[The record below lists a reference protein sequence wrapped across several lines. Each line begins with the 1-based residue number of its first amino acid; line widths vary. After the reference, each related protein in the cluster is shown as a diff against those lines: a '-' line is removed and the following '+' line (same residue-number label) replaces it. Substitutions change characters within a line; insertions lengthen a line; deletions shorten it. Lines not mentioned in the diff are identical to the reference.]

1 MSPRTGRPTDNPK
14 QTQVAV
20 RFDSETLK
28 ILDDYCNS
36 KNITRAEGVRQAVKL
51 LKKDTHQALASKNEC
66 PTPKYE
72 V

>member
-36 KNITRAEGVRQAVKL
+36 KNITRAE
-51 LKKDTHQALASKNEC
+51 
-66 PTPKYE
+66 
-72 V
+72 

>member
-51 LKKDTHQALASKNEC
+51 LKEQ
-66 PTPKYE
+66 
-72 V
+72 